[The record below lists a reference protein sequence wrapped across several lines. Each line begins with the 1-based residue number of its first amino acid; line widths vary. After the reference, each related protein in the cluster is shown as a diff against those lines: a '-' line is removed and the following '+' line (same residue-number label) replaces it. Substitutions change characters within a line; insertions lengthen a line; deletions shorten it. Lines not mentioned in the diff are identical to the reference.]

1 MARSSAT
8 ITGEPNSSPTAAAE
22 SGAFAVAGSAPA
34 LRPGCGVVPRIQ
46 SDDPPTVSGLQLIRL
61 PDPEAV
67 AERVAALL
75 LEEALRP
82 SHRPLGLAT
91 GRTMEP
97 VYAALARRVAGL
109 PASEAAGLRQGWS
122 SFNLDAYVGLDP
134 ADPRSFAAEMRARL
148 TLPLGLD
155 PAAVQIPAGLT
166 PDPDAEARRYGEAVA
181 AAGGIGLQLLGLG
194 LNGHVGFNEPPCGP
208 DLPCRCLELSA
219 ATCAQNAAAFG
230 GDPAAVPRRAITLG
244 LREILAAE
252 RLLLVVT
259 GAAKA
264 AVLRRTLE
272 EPPHAG
278 LPASWIQQHPSLTVI
293 ADQAALAE
301 LPQHPDAAAP

>member
-8 ITGEPNSSPTAAAE
+8 TTEASSWSPTPAAEPGACAAA
-22 SGAFAVAGSAPA
+22 GAAPT
-34 LRPGCGVVPRIQ
+34 LRHGGGVVPL
-46 SDDPPTVSGLQLIRL
+46 SPPANPAEASGLQLIRL
-61 PDPEAV
+61 ADPEAV
-67 AERVAALL
+67 AERVAELL

-109 PASEAAGLRQGWS
+109 GASEAAGLRQGWL
-122 SFNLDAYVGLDP
+122 SFNLDEYVGLGP
-134 ADPRSFAAEMRARL
+134 ADSRSFAAEMGERL

-155 PAAVQIPAGLT
+155 PTAVHLPDGLAADPEAAAV
-166 PDPDAEARRYGEAVA
+166 RYGEAVA

-194 LNGHVGFNEPPCGP
+194 LNGHVGFNEPPSAA

-219 ATCAQNAAAFG
+219 ATRGQNAAAFG
-230 GDPAAVPRRAITLG
+230 GDPETVPARAITLG

-264 AVLRRTLE
+264 QVLRRALL
-272 EPPHAG
+272 EPPNAT
-278 LPASWIQQHPSLTVI
+278 LPASWLQSHAALTVI
-293 ADQAALAE
+293 VDRAAWGR
-301 LPQHPDAAAP
+301 